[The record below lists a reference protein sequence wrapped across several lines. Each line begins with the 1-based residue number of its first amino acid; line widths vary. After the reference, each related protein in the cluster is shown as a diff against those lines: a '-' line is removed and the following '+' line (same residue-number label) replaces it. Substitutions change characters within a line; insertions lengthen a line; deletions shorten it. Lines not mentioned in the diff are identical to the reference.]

1 MITEF
6 NDPSVTLRDRE
17 VINMKRRIVASTATD
32 DAFKDLIDNL
42 KADFDYIVEGLDKL
56 SRSGNSAISES
67 ISIGQSLQ
75 SNLDEFIVRIAD
87 KVGK

>member
-6 NDPSVTLRDRE
+6 NDHSVTLRNRE

-75 SNLDEFIVRIAD
+75 SNLDDFIAQIAD

>member
-1 MITEF
+1 
-6 NDPSVTLRDRE
+6 
-17 VINMKRRIVASTATD
+17 MKRRIVASTGTD

-75 SNLDEFIVRIAD
+75 SDLDDFIAQIAD

>member
-1 MITEF
+1 
-6 NDPSVTLRDRE
+6 
-17 VINMKRRIVASTATD
+17 MKRRIVASTATD

-42 KADFDYIVEGLDKL
+42 KADFDYIVDGLDKL
-56 SRSGNSAISES
+56 SRSGNSAMNES

-75 SNLDEFIVRIAD
+75 NDLDRCINEIAD

>member
-1 MITEF
+1 
-6 NDPSVTLRDRE
+6 
-17 VINMKRRIVASTATD
+17 MKRRIVASTATD

-42 KADFDYIVEGLDKL
+42 KADFDYIVDGLDKL
-56 SRSGNSAISES
+56 SRSGNSAMNES

-75 SNLDEFIVRIAD
+75 DDLDRCINEIAD

>member
-1 MITEF
+1 
-6 NDPSVTLRDRE
+6 
-17 VINMKRRIVASTATD
+17 MKRRIVASTATD

-75 SNLDEFIVRIAD
+75 SDLDDFIAQIAD

>member
-1 MITEF
+1 
-6 NDPSVTLRDRE
+6 
-17 VINMKRRIVASTATD
+17 MKRRIVASTATD

-75 SNLDEFIVRIAD
+75 SSLDEFIVQIAD